1 MGTPGEGSE
10 RRTFVGVS
18 HGTHGDPARVD
29 EAFESLAEQIV
40 TVAQFVTETK
50 GPKRFDVTFMEV
62 EVENQNIRTL
72 KIGVTEK

>member
-1 MGTPGEGSE
+1 MGIPGEGSE

-18 HGTHGDPARVD
+18 NGTHGDPAKID
-29 EAFESLAEQIV
+29 EALESLAEQIV
-40 TVAQFVTETK
+40 SRSQFVTETT
-50 GPKRFDVTFMEV
+50 GPTRFDVTFIEV